1 MQVTQITSQTTVVF
15 KGNVPNH
22 VLENPRV
29 EVNKVSTIGLY
40 VATFYYDS
48 ELDRLGFPIEVLDPS
63 NNLLAQLRRT
73 KSLSETIEGDVNAGQ
88 MDAEWLLNAVRSM
101 GGIAVRIEA
110 CTVDA
115 SEAKGR
121 SMCVYNQAALLL
133 DGRAVGVG
141 IGPANIF
148 DFV

>member
-22 VLENPRV
+22 VLENPQV

-88 MDAEWLLNAVRSM
+88 MDAEWLLNAVRCQRQFKFDPF
-101 GGIAVRIEA
+101 GYEFGNLNL
-110 CTVDA
+110 TPH
-115 SEAKGR
+115 
-121 SMCVYNQAALLL
+121 LL
-133 DGRAVGVG
+133 
-141 IGPANIF
+141 NITHAW
-148 DFV
+148 